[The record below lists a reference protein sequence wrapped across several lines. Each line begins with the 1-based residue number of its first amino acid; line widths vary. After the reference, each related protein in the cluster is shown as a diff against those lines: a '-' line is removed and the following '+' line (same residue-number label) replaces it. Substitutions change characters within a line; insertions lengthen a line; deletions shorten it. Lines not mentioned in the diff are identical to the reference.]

1 MTEEIEI
8 GILSRERIE
17 AGITKAIFL
26 QEQLTAQYR
35 LDLDAAAI
43 AEADFKNSFAAER
56 LIARTDASFEGIK
69 MTADLA
75 EDVATTH
82 TADKRLN
89 MLLTAA
95 KEAATRQALLSIRMR
110 LDALRSLG
118 ANYRDMGV

>member
-1 MTEEIEI
+1 MEEVDI

-43 AEADFKNSFAAER
+43 AEADFKNSFAQER
-56 LIARTDASFEGIK
+56 LIARTEASFDGVK
-69 MTADLA
+69 MTADIA
-75 EDVATTH
+75 DDVATSH
-82 TADKRLN
+82 TADKRLT

-95 KEAATRQALLSIRMR
+95 KENATRQALLSIRMR